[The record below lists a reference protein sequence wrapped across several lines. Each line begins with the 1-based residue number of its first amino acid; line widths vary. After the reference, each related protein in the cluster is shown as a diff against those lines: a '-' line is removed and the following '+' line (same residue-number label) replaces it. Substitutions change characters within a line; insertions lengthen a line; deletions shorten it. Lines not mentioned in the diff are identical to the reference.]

1 MYKYY
6 KISSL
11 EYTVVYLS
19 YPQNCSPNSDTGLGR
34 VDSSPMILGRVW
46 RLALSDFA
54 FTDLSSSFLNSL
66 VTCGDLQDNPLL

>member
-1 MYKYY
+1 MQCTKYPVLNTLLFTCHIP
-6 KISSL
+6 K
-11 EYTVVYLS
+11 TV
-19 YPQNCSPNSDTGLGR
+19 PQIQSGTGLGR